1 MSIFQKF
8 SWKTL
13 AIVFVVVILV
23 WVFVSIEGRGNKFLE
38 IDFYDVGQ
46 GDAIFIETP
55 NGKQILVDG
64 GPDLTIL
71 EKLGRELP
79 FWDRYIDLVIL
90 THPEYDHIGGLIEII
105 KRYKIGG
112 ILTTGVVR
120 NTAEYKEWKRVI
132 KEANIPIY
140 IAQAGGVINLGD
152 DMELLILHPFENL
165 AGQEIKKSNNVSIVA
180 QLVYKDFELLLT
192 GDIEKK
198 VERALVNSGVN
209 LESDILKV
217 PHHGSKTS
225 STKNFIQAVNPI
237 VAIIQAGKDN
247 SYGHPHQSVLDTLSE
262 ITTFCTGQD
271 GDIEILS
278 DGVRFHT
285 DTIAKIQS
293 SMIY

>member
-13 AIVFVVVILV
+13 AVIFAMVILI
-23 WVFVSIEGRGNKFLE
+23 WVFVFVEEQGGKFLE

-55 NGKQILVDG
+55 KGKQILVDG

-90 THPEYDHIGGLIEII
+90 THPEYDHIGGLIEVI
-105 KRYKIGG
+105 KRYKVGG
-112 ILTTGVVR
+112 ILTTGVIR
-120 NTAEYKEWKRVI
+120 DTAEYKKWTRII
-132 KEANIPIY
+132 KQENVPIY
-140 IAQAGGVINLGD
+140 IAQAGGVIDLGSNIK
-152 DMELLILHPFENL
+152 LIILHPFENL
-165 AGQEIKKSNNVSIVA
+165 SGQEIKRTNNVSIVA

-198 VERALVNSGVN
+198 IEKELINSGTN

-217 PHHGSKTS
+217 AHHGSKTS
-225 STKNFIQAVNPI
+225 TTQDFVNAINPI
-237 VAIIQAGKDN
+237 IAVIQAGKDN
-247 SYGHPHQSVLDTLSE
+247 AYGHPHNSVLDALSDV
-262 ITTFCTGQD
+262 TTFITGRD
-271 GDIEILS
+271 NDIEILS
-278 DGVRFHT
+278 DGIRFQVR
-285 DTIAKIQS
+285 
-293 SMIY
+293 